1 MQQLRGRGVLFV
13 ISFYINSGDIR
24 DIPPPFNPPNLVVV
38 VAYRRPQLALLKT
51 IVRSKREEP
60 KCGDDYLEE
69 NLLGENGSCHRYLPS
84 QMYVLYTAY
93 SISTELHNLRTNL
106 NLVFKSSFLYNN
118 NMWAVFY
125 NESLVM
131 SSEHWACFFAEEV
144 KRKHFSH

>member
-1 MQQLRGRGVLFV
+1 
-13 ISFYINSGDIR
+13 
-24 DIPPPFNPPNLVVV
+24 
-38 VAYRRPQLALLKT
+38 
-51 IVRSKREEP
+51 
-60 KCGDDYLEE
+60 
-69 NLLGENGSCHRYLPS
+69 
-84 QMYVLYTAY
+84 MYVLYTAY

-144 KRKHFSH
+144 KRKHFSHYKKRLFVSTKQTQKQMENGKSVVCIDTHQNQKLPPEKERGIYIQIRRPFLSHSKKNFSFLSIPTFW